1 MWEQFR
7 SWIPEAGAFVV
18 GVLVLKLKGWFKT
31 LVDKAA
37 ALLYDRLAGS
47 ALLAR
52 TALRRY
58 TAKTYGRNARFAVSF
73 RVDDPQ
79 AMDMASVYVPL
90 RTASGFGAGAE
101 QSEAAAS
108 LHESR
113 RAVVLGVPGAGK
125 TMLLRHTVLAWCRER
140 YRPDGPPRLT
150 WYGRHRPPK
159 AELGELVDVPVL
171 LKLHEVNL
179 DKGDLRDHI
188 VKHFADHDFPGAGK
202 WIDRALAEGRLAVY
216 FDGLDEV
223 ATAQRKGV
231 ADAIREF
238 MRTHAK
244 CRTVIT
250 CRIAVYRGEFNEDV
264 DRTLRVQ
271 EFDERLIRRFLHGW
285 PWPEHLAAD
294 TVEQLLGALRDTP
307 QLMPLARNP
316 LLLTMIAYL
325 YSNVYA
331 GTDQVLPHTRA
342 DFYKQV
348 TDSLLGDRQRQARFS
363 HPVKKAVL
371 QRLALAAQDI
381 PSDVHDRLAL
391 PEKDVL
397 AHVRDALAEQGR
409 PIERAQEVLE
419 EIVERSGLLLAVDNG
434 ERYQFA
440 HLTLQEYLAATRLA
454 ADPSGLLDRY
464 RRDPAAWR
472 ETVRLWCGAEAR
484 DCTEVVRAV
493 LALDPVLAFQCLA
506 DAQVVDDALADD
518 IVRVFRDQLGPELSR
533 ADREAVVAAFGAVA
547 ADRRPRGAAV
557 FDMLAVFAADGRR
570 PRRQDA
576 ACAALAATNV
586 TRAAERLAALVRT
599 VPMAWAALADMGDL
613 AVPVL
618 GRLAPHEA
626 EAMRALWAVRTP
638 RSAVALW
645 DAMLES
651 NDQAL
656 RDEGAFRLGDM
667 MREPDI
673 EEALRTVRRPRGLH
687 EYRYLWVWKP
697 FMADGDDEFT
707 RLVSCV
713 ASVVDMVDPPAGVS
727 IDPRVLAALSLARP
741 PGEERNA
748 YWGTADRA
756 LVGELRSG
764 STTVGSDDIL
774 ALLAASPV
782 SARSLELSERFLE
795 LVGFPPAHRRV
806 LHLLPPSLRAEAIV
820 VLCRRGTSHTVEWER
835 VNDPVEHPHYYF
847 ARSWHY
853 RLILAA
859 ALAVSGCAAVRAV
872 YAVKAPYEGSGG
884 PLWGPSWSGWA
895 VLVLVIGGWSWL
907 IVADVL
913 TNPWAAPPVVRVL
926 LATIGPYAVLAW
938 YDWWGAVAA
947 VAIATAVF
955 AARTLLVQ
963 RARTLTRRATAIGT
977 PLRRFVHEHLN
988 RRT

>member
-1 MWEQFR
+1 MGEQFR
-7 SWIPEAGAFVV
+7 SWIPAAGAFVL
-18 GVLVLKLKGWFKT
+18 GVLVLKLKDWFRT

-37 ALLYDRLAGS
+37 ALLYNRLAGS

-285 PWPEHLAAD
+285 PWPQHLAAD

-397 AHVRDALAEQGR
+397 AHVRDTLAEQGR

-440 HLTLQEYLAATRLA
+440 HLTLQEYLAASHLA
-454 ADPSGLLDRY
+454 ADPSGLLERY

-493 LALDPVLAFQCLA
+493 FALDPVLAFQCLA
-506 DAQVVDDALADD
+506 DAQVVDDALADE
-518 IVRVFRDQLGPELSR
+518 IVNMFRDRLGRETG
-533 ADREAVVAAFGAVA
+533 ADRQAVIAAFGAVA
-547 ADRRPRGAAV
+547 GDRRPRGAAV
-557 FDMLAVFAADGRR
+557 FDMLSVFAADGRR
-570 PRRQDA
+570 AGRQDA

-599 VPMAWAALADMGDL
+599 VPGAWAALADMGDL

-626 EAMRALWAVRTP
+626 EAMRALWTVWTP
-638 RSAVALW
+638 RAAVELW
-645 DAMLES
+645 DAMVRS
-651 NDQAL
+651 TDQVL
-656 RDEGAFRLGDM
+656 REEAAFRLGDM
-667 MREPDI
+667 MRDPDI
-673 EEALRTVRRPRGLH
+673 EEALRAVRRQHVIYAP
-687 EYRYLWVWKP
+687 EYPWVWKP
-697 FMADGDDEFT
+697 FTADGDGEIME
-707 RLVSCV
+707 LVSYI
-713 ASVVDMVDPPAGVS
+713 ASVVSRGDPPAGVR
-727 IDPRVLAALSLARP
+727 IDPRVLAALSLARLP
-741 PGEERNA
+741 DEERNA
-748 YWGTADRA
+748 SWATDDRT
-756 LVGELRSG
+756 LVDEVGRGEA
-764 STTVGSDDIL
+764 TVGPDDI
-774 ALLAASPV
+774 AGLLVASPL
-782 SARSLELSERFLE
+782 SERSLELGERFLE
-795 LVGFPPAHRRV
+795 QVGFPLAQRRV
-806 LHLLPPSLRAEAIV
+806 LHLLPPRLRADAIV
-820 VLCRRGTSHTVEWER
+820 VLCQQGTSHTFEWER
-835 VNDPVEHPHYYF
+835 VNDPVEHPDYYF

-853 RLILAA
+853 RLILAV
-859 ALAVSGCAAVRAV
+859 ALAVSGCAVIRAA
-872 YAVKAPYEGSGG
+872 YAAWGG

-895 VLVLVIGGWSWL
+895 VLVLGIGGWSWL

-913 TNPWAAPPVVRVL
+913 RNPWAAPPVVRVL

-947 VAIATAVF
+947 AAIAGAVF
-955 AARTLLVQ
+955 AARTVLVQ
-963 RARTLTRRATAIGT
+963 RARTLTLRATAIGT